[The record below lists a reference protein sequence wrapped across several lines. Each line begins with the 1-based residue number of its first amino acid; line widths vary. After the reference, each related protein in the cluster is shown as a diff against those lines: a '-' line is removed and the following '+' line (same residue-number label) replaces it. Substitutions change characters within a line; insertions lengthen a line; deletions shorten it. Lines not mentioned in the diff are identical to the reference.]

1 MVFDVNDTKS
11 LDDLNKEWISKIQE
25 YSNEDIKLL
34 VIGNKKDLDYD
45 EQSIRQKAES
55 LTNIVDSKLELVSA
69 KTGENVKEA
78 IESIVL
84 QLLNQNLEKEKKD
97 K

>member
-1 MVFDVNDTKS
+1 
-11 LDDLNKEWISKIQE
+11 
-25 YSNEDIKLL
+25 

-84 QLLNQNLEKEKKD
+84 QLLN
-97 K
+97 